1 MDVRAMRFPRV
12 GVPDDPDW
20 APMGFTLDSL
30 KHPIAGL
37 RRMIR
42 AKWNASRCDL
52 LTFLGLRAPVWV
64 ETEWLTLVVAW
75 ESGMPGDPVEA
86 TRELLAVQSAFVA
99 ALGDWRRAH
108 PVPGVRS
115 QKPES
120 RSRNEGT
127 SGGA

>member
-1 MDVRAMRFPRV
+1 MRPGNMDVRAMRFPRV

-20 APMGFTLDSL
+20 VPVGFTLDSL
-30 KHPIAGL
+30 RHPIAGL
-37 RRMIR
+37 RRMIH

-86 TRELLAVQSAFVA
+86 TRELLAAQSAFVA
-99 ALGDWRRAH
+99 ALGDWRRTH
-108 PVPGVRS
+108 PVPGGR
-115 QKPES
+115 
-120 RSRNEGT
+120 
-127 SGGA
+127 